1 VKMSVFVE
9 QPENHIGSLDMCAL
23 MGVSRYDTPIS
34 IFLKKKNKYKKNLDD
49 SMFPI
54 KMGRKLEP
62 ILLDLTQ
69 EYLKINIVS
78 NGFNKRSHPEEPRFI
93 SVPDGFGVYK
103 GEPAVIEMKSRA
115 TKNDK
120 MDFYEIQTRWHMFV
134 CQYEVG
140 LLGILTGLRSFEIFE
155 FKRNLDIEEEM
166 KKRAYQFLE
175 ALEKNEIPDIS
186 DYPEIDLEALKHSKV
201 ELSSEVY
208 EFDEND
214 KSLFEQYFNLKAD
227 ADKIEAEMGKIQ
239 AELMKKM
246 YGFNEGRVDNFILTR
261 KEYPAKPKI
270 EVSLEF
276 EEFLKKENVPYEI
289 KKDKPI
295 VRTRIFQKGEK
306 NEPEN

>member
-1 VKMSVFVE
+1 
-9 QPENHIGSLDMCAL
+9 

-34 IFLKKKNKYKKNLDD
+34 IFLKKKNKYKKNVDD
-49 SMFPI
+49 SIFPI

-62 ILLDLTQ
+62 ILLDLTH
-69 EYLKINIVS
+69 EYLQTTITS
-78 NGFNKRSHPEEPRFI
+78 NKFNWRIHPQEPRFI
-93 SVPDGFGVYK
+93 SVPDGFALYK
-103 GEPAVIEMKSRA
+103 GEPAVVEMKSRA
-115 TKNDK
+115 GKNDK

-175 ALEKNEIPDIS
+175 ALEKNEIPEIS
-186 DYPEIDLEALKHSKV
+186 DYPEIDLEALKKSKV
-201 ELSSEVY
+201 EISSETY
-208 EFDEND
+208 EFEESD

-227 ADKIEAEMGKIQ
+227 ADKIEAEMGRIQ
-239 AELMKKM
+239 AELLKKM
-246 YGFNEGRVDNFILTR
+246 YGHNEGRIENYILIR

-276 EEFLKKENVPYEI
+276 EDFLKKENVPYEI
-289 KKDKPI
+289 KKDKPTA
-295 VRTRIFQKGEK
+295 RTRIFQKGEK
-306 NEPEN
+306 NEPES

>member
-1 VKMSVFVE
+1 MSVFIE
-9 QPENHIGSLDMCAL
+9 EPENHVSSLDMCAL
-23 MGVSRYDTPIS
+23 MGVSKYDTPIS
-34 IFLKKKNKYKKNLDD
+34 IFLKKKNKYKKNVDD

-62 ILLDLTQ
+62 ILLDLTH
-69 EYLKINIVS
+69 EYLQTTITS
-78 NGFNKRSHPEEPRFI
+78 NKFNWRSHPAEPRFI
-93 SVPDGFGVYK
+93 SVPDGFALYK
-103 GEPAVIEMKSRA
+103 GEPAVVEMKSRA
-115 TKNDK
+115 SKNDK

-155 FKRNLDIEEEM
+155 FRRNPDIEEEM

-175 ALEKNEIPDIS
+175 ALEKNEIPELS
-186 DYPEIDLEALKHSKV
+186 DYPEIDLEALKKSKV
-201 ELSSEVY
+201 EISSEVY
-208 EFDEND
+208 EFGEND
-214 KSLFEQYFNLKAD
+214 KSLFEQYFNLKAEAD
-227 ADKIEAEMGKIQ
+227 KYKVEMDKIEAELLKR
-239 AELMKKM
+239 M

-276 EEFLKKENVPYEI
+276 EDFLKKENVPYEI

-295 VRTRIFQKGEK
+295 IRTRIFQKGEK
-306 NEPEN
+306 NEPES

>member
-1 VKMSVFVE
+1 MSVFVE

-34 IFLKKKNKYKKNLDD
+34 IFLKKKNKYKKNVDD

-62 ILLDLTQ
+62 ILLDLTH
-69 EYLKINIVS
+69 EYLQTAITS
-78 NGFNKRSHPEEPRFI
+78 NNFNCRKHPEEPRFI
-93 SVPDGFGVYK
+93 SVPDGFTIYK

-115 TKNDK
+115 SKNDK

-140 LLGILTGLRSFEIFE
+140 LLGILTGLRSFEIYE
-155 FKRNLDIEEEM
+155 FRRDLEIEEEM

-175 ALEKNEIPDIS
+175 ALEKNEIPEIS
-186 DYPEIDLEALKHSKV
+186 AFPEIDLEALKHSKV

-208 EFDEND
+208 EFEEND
-214 KSLFEQYFNLKAD
+214 KSLFEQYFNLKAE
-227 ADKIEAEMGKIQ
+227 ADKIEAEMGRIQ
-239 AELMKKM
+239 AELLKKM
-246 YGFNEGRVDNFILTR
+246 YGHNEGRVDKFVLTR

-276 EEFLKKENVPYEI
+276 EDFLKKENIPFEI
-289 KKDKPI
+289 KRDKPI
-295 VRTRIFQKGEK
+295 IRTRIIQKEVK

>member
-1 VKMSVFVE
+1 MSVFIE
-9 QPENHIGSLDMCAL
+9 EPENHVSSLDMCAL
-23 MGVSRYDTPIS
+23 MGVSKYDTPIS
-34 IFLKKKNKYKKNLDD
+34 IFLKKKKKYKKNVDD
-49 SMFPI
+49 NMFPI

-62 ILLDLTQ
+62 ILLDLTH
-69 EYLKINIVS
+69 EYLQTTITS
-78 NGFNKRSHPEEPRFI
+78 NKFNWRSHPQEPRFI
-93 SVPDGFGVYK
+93 SVPDGFALYK
-103 GEPAVIEMKSRA
+103 GEPAVVEMKSRA
-115 TKNDK
+115 GKNDK

-134 CQYEVG
+134 CQYEIG

-166 KKRAYQFLE
+166 KKRAYRFLE
-175 ALEKNEIPDIS
+175 ALEKNEIPELS
-186 DYPEIDLEALKHSKV
+186 DYPEIDLEALKKSKV
-201 ELSSEVY
+201 EISSETY

-246 YGFNEGRVDNFILTR
+246 YGHNEGRVGNFILTR

-276 EEFLKKENVPYEI
+276 ENFLKKENVPYEI

-295 VRTRIFQKGEK
+295 IRTRIFQKGDK